1 MSWQQVFVIDKV
13 RLWHLD
19 LMQFSPVSVPP
30 PASSPYSKLAP
41 LVEPYL
47 NFEIHTRLECFY
59 TVHYTFL
66 CTPLRFGKSCW
77 CFEARSRPQIVEL
90 SSLNP
95 EFDKVRW
102 ASETAIFISWSSI
115 KLVTGGLTARSSQ
128 TWFLM
133 CPLIMSSWHTTG
145 TYATLLHVRQK
156 NSSSYYKTC
165 FYATKPNSCHSS
177 QPLHPEIS
185 HLFDLTLSNVEHI
198 YWP

>member
-115 KLVTGGLTARSSQ
+115 KTGNGRVNCQIITD
-128 TWFLM
+128 
-133 CPLIMSSWHTTG
+133 LI
-145 TYATLLHVRQK
+145 
-156 NSSSYYKTC
+156 
-165 FYATKPNSCHSS
+165 
-177 QPLHPEIS
+177 
-185 HLFDLTLSNVEHI
+185 SNVSIDNVILAYYRYICNFITRETKKFFI
-198 YWP
+198 ILQNMFLRNQTQLLSFKPATAPRDLPFVWSDAQ

>member
-1 MSWQQVFVIDKV
+1 
-13 RLWHLD
+13 
-19 LMQFSPVSVPP
+19 MQFSPVSVPP

-47 NFEIHTRLECFY
+47 NLEIHTRLECFY

-102 ASETAIFISWSSI
+102 ASETAIFIS
-115 KLVTGGLTARSSQ
+115 
-128 TWFLM
+128 
-133 CPLIMSSWHTTG
+133 
-145 TYATLLHVRQK
+145 
-156 NSSSYYKTC
+156 
-165 FYATKPNSCHSS
+165 
-177 QPLHPEIS
+177 
-185 HLFDLTLSNVEHI
+185 
-198 YWP
+198 